1 MIEHLD
7 GIHETV
13 TYKENSSL
21 RLFVNTDCEDYPIH
35 WHTPMEI
42 IMPLEGTY
50 TVFLGDKPVLL
61 QEGDIIFICPGIL
74 HSLVAPE
81 NGKRIILQIEWSVVS
96 KIRDLNSILAL
107 ISPVLTLTPQTAPD
121 IYSDIYHLIC
131 QILSE
136 YEEDSFLSEAVIY
149 ARMLDILS
157 LIGRYQ
163 AFASCRF
170 DAGPQKQK
178 EYLDRFLSICN
189 YIDEHCTED
198 LSLDQVAKNQQASA
212 NTTLPDCLSSLQI
225 PPITNT
231 FNRKRIDHAMLLLSD
246 PRYSCHGSSTSV
258 WFLQSFHLSSRLPF
272 CQTMYAYGIPR
283 YVYLSGKIAEKSLI
297 PAATGKSMQSLH
309 GFCFPFH

>member
-1 MIEHLD
+1 
-7 GIHETV
+7 
-13 TYKENSSL
+13 
-21 RLFVNTDCEDYPIH
+21 
-35 WHTPMEI
+35 
-42 IMPLEGTY
+42 MPLEGTY

-157 LIGRYQ
+157 LAQPANAELTLLAQGQ
-163 AFASCRF
+163 
-170 DAGPQKQK
+170 DAREALYG
-178 EYLDRFLSICN
+178 LARL
-189 YIDEHCTED
+189 
-198 LSLDQVAKNQQASA
+198 L
-212 NTTLPDCLSSLQI
+212 NT
-225 PPITNT
+225 
-231 FNRKRIDHAMLLLSD
+231 
-246 PRYSCHGSSTSV
+246 
-258 WFLQSFHLSSRLPF
+258 
-272 CQTMYAYGIPR
+272 
-283 YVYLSGKIAEKSLI
+283 
-297 PAATGKSMQSLH
+297 MQD
-309 GFCFPFH
+309 